1 MVDRRW
7 RACATCTIVA
17 HISSKALKERITACK
32 MVKSLCTDLA
42 TLHAAVVAD
51 VTIALIKFLQDAQEM
66 NDDGS
71 VAVATDTIMHLHNR
85 YMAILN
91 DNGDPY
97 HESAESEL
105 LAELP
110 ILAGLKAKRPA
121 EDSEEEEDDSEDDSE
136 KVETE
141 ASKVDSNFSELNLGK
156 AGTEE
161 YNIGIQRNL
170 TPPLKVICH
179 YPPVFVPCS
188 SLPKISGSEA
198 ITVIQR
204 DDNKRKLMTIG
215 TWYLEGFVE
224 SEVDFDKNLGDTV
237 ILWYA
242 RTIVSGIAGAGHL
255 AKCDGHDCSIL
266 IMGLGA
272 GSIPSF
278 LRSHYS
284 HIRSIDVVEWSAAVL
299 RGAKEG
305 FGYADDDV
313 IHTYISEAVEWTS
326 QRAKRVQHLI
336 LDKSVGKKPSGRRFK
351 VQCYCC

>member
-1 MVDRRW
+1 MSNKWIFPSSSVRKAIAWLPLKDAFEAAVVDRRW

-51 VTIALIKFLQDAQEM
+51 VTIALIKFLQDAQEL

-71 VAVATDTIMHLHNR
+71 VAVATDTIMHIHNR

-97 HESAESEL
+97 HESAESEI

-121 EDSEEEEDDSEDDSE
+121 EDSEEEEDDSEDGTE
-136 KVETE
+136 NIETE

-161 YNIGIQRNL
+161 YNIGIRRNL

-198 ITVIQR
+198 IT
-204 DDNKRKLMTIG
+204 LYSEMT
-215 TWYLEGFVE
+215 TNE
-224 SEVDFDKNLGDTV
+224 N
-237 ILWYA
+237 
-242 RTIVSGIAGAGHL
+242 
-255 AKCDGHDCSIL
+255 
-266 IMGLGA
+266 
-272 GSIPSF
+272 
-278 LRSHYS
+278 
-284 HIRSIDVVEWSAAVL
+284 
-299 RGAKEG
+299 
-305 FGYADDDV
+305 
-313 IHTYISEAVEWTS
+313 
-326 QRAKRVQHLI
+326 
-336 LDKSVGKKPSGRRFK
+336 
-351 VQCYCC
+351 